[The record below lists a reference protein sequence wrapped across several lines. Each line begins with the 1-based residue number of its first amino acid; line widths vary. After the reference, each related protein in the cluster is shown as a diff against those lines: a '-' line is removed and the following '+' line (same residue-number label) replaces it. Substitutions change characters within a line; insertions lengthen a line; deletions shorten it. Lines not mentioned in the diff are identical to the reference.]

1 MTCRKCLTEFD
12 SAFCPNCGASA
23 EEYIAKCPVCGAE
36 RQSGAHNCTA
46 CGYDFTKPQKKGHNL
61 KRIWKE
67 YKAAFIGWLVLAAI
81 LLVIVI
87 PVVLSAQEKANTI
100 TFDMDKK
107 AVIETMGDPFGFK
120 TAIIAETDAEKEAMQ
135 AELDAQIAATSQ
147 FVWYDATFSS
157 VMDDYV
163 KAKERLQ
170 ANEYDS
176 AADRA
181 EDVALVQSSEWQLS
195 QMDYQYDTVI
205 YDGDK
210 MQMIVH
216 NVAAGANADPLG
228 KTPASAE
235 WEKHSDAEVIV
246 TVEYADGS
254 WCKMLVSRPAS
265 ESEIVTIEDAFGNK
279 IDMMFVEEA
288 E

>member
-23 EEYIAKCPVCGAE
+23 EEYIAKCPVCGTE

-67 YKAAFIGWLVLAAI
+67 YKAACIGWLVLAAI
-81 LLVIVI
+81 LLVIVV
-87 PVVLSAQEKANTI
+87 PVVLSAQEKANTL

-135 AELDAQIAATSQ
+135 AELDAQIAATSE
-147 FVWYDATFSS
+147 FFWYDATYSS
-157 VMDDYV
+157 AMDDYV
-163 KAKERLQ
+163 KATERLQ
-170 ANEYDS
+170 ANEYES
-176 AADRA
+176 AAERA
-181 EDVALVQSSEWQLS
+181 EDVALAQSTMWQLM
-195 QMDYQYDTVI
+195 QMDYQYDAVI

-210 MQMIVH
+210 IQMIVH
-216 NVAAGANADPLG
+216 DVAAGANADPLG
-228 KTPASAE
+228 KTPTSTD
-235 WEKHSDAEVIV
+235 WEEHSDTEVIV

-254 WCKMLVSRPAS
+254 WCKMVVARPAS
-265 ESEIVTIEDAFGNK
+265 EGEIATFEDAFENN
-279 IDMMFVEEA
+279 IAMVFVEEK
-288 E
+288 

>member
-23 EEYIAKCPVCGAE
+23 EEYITACPVCGAE
-36 RQSGAHNCTA
+36 RQPGAHNCAA

-61 KRIWKE
+61 KRIWKD
-67 YKAAFIGWLVLAAI
+67 YKAAFIGWIVLAVI
-81 LLVIVI
+81 LLAIVV
-87 PVVLSAQEKANTI
+87 PVVLSAQEKANTL

-135 AELDAQIAATSQ
+135 AELDAQIAATSE
-147 FVWYDATFSS
+147 FFWYDATYSS
-157 VMDDYV
+157 AMDDYV
-163 KAKERLQ
+163 KATERLQ
-170 ANEYDS
+170 ANEYES
-176 AADRA
+176 AAERA
-181 EDVALVQSSEWQLS
+181 EDVALAQSTMWQLM
-195 QMDYQYDTVI
+195 QMDYQYDAVI

-210 MQMIVH
+210 LQMIVH
-216 NVAAGANADPLG
+216 DVAAGANADPLG
-228 KTPASAE
+228 KTPASTD
-235 WEKHSDAEVIV
+235 WEKHSDTEAIV

-254 WCKMLVSRPAS
+254 WCKMIVALPTS
-265 ESEIVTIEDAFGNK
+265 EGEVATFEDAFENT
-279 IDMMFVEEA
+279 IAMVFIEE

>member
-23 EEYIAKCPVCGAE
+23 EEYITACPVCGAE
-36 RQSGAHNCTA
+36 RQPGAHNCTA

-67 YKAAFIGWLVLAAI
+67 YKAAFIGWLVLAAV

-87 PVVLSAQEKANTI
+87 PVVLSAQEKANTL

-135 AELDAQIAATSQ
+135 AELDAQIAATSE
-147 FVWYDATFSS
+147 FFWYDATYSS
-157 VMDDYV
+157 AMDDYV
-163 KAKERLQ
+163 KATERLQ
-170 ANEYDS
+170 ANEYES
-176 AADRA
+176 AAERA
-181 EDVALVQSSEWQLS
+181 ADVALAQSTMWQLM
-195 QMDYQYDTVI
+195 QMDYQYDAVI

-210 MQMIVH
+210 LQMIVH
-216 NVAAGANADPLG
+216 DVAAGAYADPLG
-228 KTPASAE
+228 
-235 WEKHSDAEVIV
+235 
-246 TVEYADGS
+246 
-254 WCKMLVSRPAS
+254 
-265 ESEIVTIEDAFGNK
+265 
-279 IDMMFVEEA
+279 
-288 E
+288 

>member
-23 EEYIAKCPVCGAE
+23 EEYITACPVCGAE
-36 RQSGAHNCTA
+36 RQPGAHNCTA

-67 YKAAFIGWLVLAAI
+67 YKAAFIGWLVLAAV

-87 PVVLSAQEKANTI
+87 PVVLSAQEKANTL

-135 AELDAQIAATSQ
+135 AELDAQIAATSE
-147 FVWYDATFSS
+147 FFWYDATYSS
-157 VMDDYV
+157 AMDDYV
-163 KAKERLQ
+163 KATERLQ
-170 ANEYDS
+170 ANEYES
-176 AADRA
+176 AAERA
-181 EDVALVQSSEWQLS
+181 EDVALAQSTMWQLM
-195 QMDYQYDTVI
+195 QMDYQYDAVI

-210 MQMIVH
+210 LQMIVH
-216 NVAAGANADPLG
+216 DVAAGANADPLG
-228 KTPASAE
+228 KTPASTD
-235 WEKHSDAEVIV
+235 WEKHSDTEAIV
-246 TVEYADGS
+246 TVKYADGS
-254 WCKMLVSRPAS
+254 WCKMIVAIPTS
-265 ESEIVTIEDAFGNK
+265 EGEVATFEDAFENT
-279 IDMMFVEEA
+279 IAMVFIEE

>member
-23 EEYIAKCPVCGAE
+23 EEYIAKCPVCGTE

-67 YKAAFIGWLVLAAI
+67 YKAACIGWLVLAAI
-81 LLVIVI
+81 LLVIVV
-87 PVVLSAQEKANTI
+87 PVVLSAQEKANTL

-135 AELDAQIAATSQ
+135 AELDAQIAATSE
-147 FVWYDATFSS
+147 FFWYDATYSS
-157 VMDDYV
+157 AMDDYV
-163 KAKERLQ
+163 KATERLQ
-170 ANEYDS
+170 ANEYES
-176 AADRA
+176 AAERA
-181 EDVALVQSSEWQLS
+181 EDVALAQSTMWQLM
-195 QMDYQYDTVI
+195 QMDYQYDAVI

-210 MQMIVH
+210 LQMIVH
-216 NVAAGANADPLG
+216 DVAAGANADPLG
-228 KTPASAE
+228 KTPASTD
-235 WEKHSDAEVIV
+235 WEKHSDTEAIV

-254 WCKMLVSRPAS
+254 WCKMIVALPTS
-265 ESEIVTIEDAFGNK
+265 EGEVATFKDAFENT
-279 IDMMFVEEA
+279 ISMVFIEE

>member
-23 EEYIAKCPVCGAE
+23 EEYITACPVCGAE
-36 RQSGAHNCTA
+36 RQPGAHNCTA

-67 YKAAFIGWLVLAAI
+67 YKAAFIGWLVLAAV

-87 PVVLSAQEKANTI
+87 PVVLSAQEKANTL

-135 AELDAQIAATSQ
+135 AELDAQIAATSE
-147 FVWYDATFSS
+147 FFWYDATYSS
-157 VMDDYV
+157 AMDDYV
-163 KAKERLQ
+163 KATERLQ
-170 ANEYDS
+170 ANEYES
-176 AADRA
+176 AAERA
-181 EDVALVQSSEWQLS
+181 EDVALAQSTMWQLM
-195 QMDYQYDTVI
+195 QMDYQYDAVI

-210 MQMIVH
+210 LQMIVH
-216 NVAAGANADPLG
+216 DVAAGANADPLG
-228 KTPASAE
+228 KTPASTD
-235 WEKHSDAEVIV
+235 WEKHSDTEAIV

-254 WCKMLVSRPAS
+254 WCKMIVALPAS
-265 ESEIVTIEDAFGNK
+265 EGEVATFEDAFENT
-279 IDMMFVEEA
+279 IAMVFIEEK
-288 E
+288 

>member
-1 MTCRKCLTEFD
+1 MTCRKCFTEFD

-23 EEYIAKCPVCGAE
+23 EEYITACPVCGAE
-36 RQSGAHNCTA
+36 RQPGAHNCTA

-67 YKAAFIGWLVLAAI
+67 YKAAFIGWLVLAAV

-87 PVVLSAQEKANTI
+87 PVVLSAQEKANTL

-135 AELDAQIAATSQ
+135 AELDAQIAATSE
-147 FVWYDATFSS
+147 FFWYDATYSS
-157 VMDDYV
+157 AMDDYV
-163 KAKERLQ
+163 KATERLQ
-170 ANEYDS
+170 ANEYES
-176 AADRA
+176 AAERA
-181 EDVALVQSSEWQLS
+181 EDVALAQSTMWQLM
-195 QMDYQYDTVI
+195 QMDYQYDAVF

-210 MQMIVH
+210 LQMIVH
-216 NVAAGANADPLG
+216 DVAAGANADPLG
-228 KTPASAE
+228 KTPASTD
-235 WEKHSDAEVIV
+235 WEKHSDTEAIV

-254 WCKMLVSRPAS
+254 WCKMIVALPTS
-265 ESEIVTIEDAFGNK
+265 EDEVATFEDAFENT
-279 IDMMFVEEA
+279 IAMVFIEE

>member
-23 EEYIAKCPVCGAE
+23 EEYITACPVCGAE
-36 RQSGAHNCTA
+36 RQPGAHNCTA

-67 YKAAFIGWLVLAAI
+67 YKAAFIGWLVLAAV

-87 PVVLSAQEKANTI
+87 PVVLSAQEKANTL

-135 AELDAQIAATSQ
+135 AELDAQIAATSE
-147 FVWYDATFSS
+147 FFWYDATYSS
-157 VMDDYV
+157 AMDDYV
-163 KAKERLQ
+163 KATERLQ
-170 ANEYDS
+170 ANEYES
-176 AADRA
+176 AAERA
-181 EDVALVQSSEWQLS
+181 EDVALAQSTMWQLM
-195 QMDYQYDTVI
+195 QMDYQYDAVF

-210 MQMIVH
+210 LQMIVH
-216 NVAAGANADPLG
+216 DVAAGANADPLG
-228 KTPASAE
+228 KTPASTD
-235 WEKHSDAEVIV
+235 WEKHSDTEAIV

-254 WCKMLVSRPAS
+254 WCKMIVALPAS
-265 ESEIVTIEDAFGNK
+265 EGEVATFEDAFENT
-279 IDMMFVEEA
+279 IAMVFIEE

>member
-23 EEYIAKCPVCGAE
+23 EEYITACPVCGAE
-36 RQSGAHNCTA
+36 RQPGAHNCTA

-67 YKAAFIGWLVLAAI
+67 YKAAFIGWLVLAAV

-87 PVVLSAQEKANTI
+87 PVVLSAQEKANTL

-135 AELDAQIAATSQ
+135 AELDAQIAATSE
-147 FVWYDATFSS
+147 FFWYDATYSS
-157 VMDDYV
+157 AMDDYV
-163 KAKERLQ
+163 KATERLQ
-170 ANEYDS
+170 ANEYES
-176 AADRA
+176 AAERA
-181 EDVALVQSSEWQLS
+181 EDVALAQSTMWQLM
-195 QMDYQYDTVI
+195 QMDYQYDAVF

-210 MQMIVH
+210 LQMIVH
-216 NVAAGANADPLG
+216 DVAAGANADPLG
-228 KTPASAE
+228 KTPASTD
-235 WEKHSDAEVIV
+235 WEKHSDTEAIV

-254 WCKMLVSRPAS
+254 WCKMIVALPTS
-265 ESEIVTIEDAFGNK
+265 EGEIATFEDAFENT
-279 IDMMFVEEA
+279 IAMVFIEE